1 MCDIFTKNDMQKLL
15 QNKHVMLIGSSN
27 TRAVY
32 KDLVWLW
39 NSNTLITQQVL
50 KRKLEP
56 SFMGDSLLKG
66 EFLMRGRNYEEVRE
80 FKEPNVHIEF
90 QFITRCYNVA
100 VEQLM
105 TDIKKGRKKAPDVL
119 LYNSCLWDLT
129 RWGPNG
135 VQAYKDNL
143 VKLMKLFKQCLP
155 SKTVVIWIATEAVS
169 QDCRGGLFV
178 KQVEFMK
185 HYLRFE
191 VMEANMLARQIVVS
205 YGFDFLDVH
214 YYLRMQIHRR
224 APDGVHWTPVP
235 VRHVTNLIL
244 THIALCWDCELP
256 GHFRGTMLENAKNLL
271 IKKVQEEIHLPKVPQ
286 TLKEKKKPIKLKQ
299 LLSSPVVTGS
309 PFRIAMKRKLQNFIN
324 TTKEDKEN
332 ICITVNP
339 SLSDT
344 PKRNVNFSSAD
355 PQKPYNDVIR
365 RMNTGNPRPMLGFTQ
380 NKPCFYRDRNV
391 HQNWKEPDFSNSPLQ
406 NRNYPITAESS
417 HFVYREVTERRP
429 LQSGPFFPPGV
440 HYGPVRQ
447 REMSRHNRRHRPYY

>member
-1 MCDIFTKNDMQKLL
+1 MQKLL
-15 QNKHVMLIGSSN
+15 QKKHVMLIGSSN

-39 NSNTLITQQVL
+39 NSNTLITEQAL

-56 SFMGDSLLKG
+56 SFMGDNLLKG

-80 FKEPNVHIEF
+80 FKTSDVHIVF

-100 VEQLM
+100 IEQLM
-105 TDIKKGRKKAPDVL
+105 HDIKKGKKEAPDVL

-135 VQAYKDNL
+135 VQDYKDNL

-224 APDGVHWTPVP
+224 ASDGVHWTPVP

-244 THIALCWDCELP
+244 THIALSWECQLP
-256 GHFRGTMLENAKNLL
+256 GHFSGIMLERAKNLL
-271 IKKVQEEIHLPKVPQ
+271 IKNVSEEIHLPKVPAA
-286 TLKEKKKPIKLKQ
+286 LKTKKQSVKVAQ
-299 LLSSPVVTGS
+299 LLSSPVVSGS
-309 PFRIAMKRKLQNFIN
+309 PFRIAMKKKLQNFISLSR
-324 TTKEDKEN
+324 EDKEN
-332 ICITVNP
+332 ICVSVKTPV
-339 SLSDT
+339 LDT
-344 PKRNVNFSSAD
+344 PKRNVNFGSVG
-355 PQKPYNDVIR
+355 PRKPCDDFIR
-365 RMNTGNPRPMLGFTQ
+365 RMNMGNPRNMSSFTQ
-380 NKPCFYRDRNV
+380 NKPCFYRDEDMHR
-391 HQNWKEPDFSNSPLQ
+391 NWKEPDFSNSPLQ
-406 NRNYPITAESS
+406 NRNYPIVTQNTQ
-417 HFVYREVTERRP
+417 FVYREVTQWKPVQTR
-429 LQSGPFFPPGV
+429 PFFPAGV

-447 REMSRHNRRHRPYY
+447 REMSRHNRRPRPYY